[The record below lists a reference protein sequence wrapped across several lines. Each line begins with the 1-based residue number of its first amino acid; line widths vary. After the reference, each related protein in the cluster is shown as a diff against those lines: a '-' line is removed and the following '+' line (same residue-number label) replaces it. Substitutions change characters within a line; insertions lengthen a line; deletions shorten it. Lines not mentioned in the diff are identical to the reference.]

1 MNSGHRTSAMK
12 VTSIFLLTALVL
24 LSLSGNSGADSLKR
38 EAKCNNEISGCTK
51 IYNPVCGT
59 DGITYS
65 NECMLCQENRK
76 RQSPVLI
83 QKSGPC

>member
-1 MNSGHRTSAMK
+1 MK
-12 VTSIFLLTALVL
+12 VASIFLLTALVL
-24 LSLSGNSGADSLKR
+24 LNLSGNTRANFLGRQAQCPSGV
-38 EAKCNNEISGCTK
+38 SGCPR

-65 NECMLCQENRK
+65 NECILCVENTK
-76 RQSPVLI
+76 RQTPVLI